1 MGEHRLL
8 PRLEAMENCVGPK
21 NKAMVERCANCMVLL
36 LASFS
41 TFHTHTH
48 THTQHNLVSLLVSSI
63 NNLEHAEKYE
73 MMAEVF
79 KLLQPFY
86 EKHREFKVGE
96 FPS

>member
-1 MGEHRLL
+1 M
-8 PRLEAMENCVGPK
+8 RLEAMESCVGPK
-21 NKAMVERCANCMVLL
+21 NKTMVEGCVNCMVLSL
-36 LASFS
+36 PPTSPFS
-41 TFHTHTH
+41 TCHTHTH

-63 NNLEHAEKYE
+63 NYLEHAERYE